1 MKKLL
6 LLTMTS
12 AALTGLAFSAQA
24 TAIEGFLTLYGKT
37 DVDPAAQTIEFYP
50 GISLVSQPYQVTGS
64 FSGLSLPSLFV
75 AWQNQWVDL
84 PYSALGTGG
93 VLACG
98 STCLMAFAD
107 PTHVGWLN
115 LTSPVNVQSSTSDLV
130 LLSGTGVMTLN
141 GFDPTPGQWGLAIV
155 PLAGAPYGWWPQFGF
170 VADPPAHAPGPI
182 AGAGLPGL
190 LLAGGGLLGW
200 WRRRRAN
207 PAAV

>member
-12 AALTGLAFSAQA
+12 AALTGLACSAQA
-24 TAIEGFLTLYGKT
+24 ASIDGFLTLYGNV
-37 DVDPAAQTIEFYP
+37 DVNPAGQTIEFYP
-50 GISLVSQPYQVTGS
+50 GISLLSQPFQVSGS
-64 FSGLSLPSLFV
+64 FSTLDLGSVFM
-75 AWQNQWVDL
+75 AWQNQGVDL

-155 PLAGAPYGWWPQFGF
+155 PHAGAPYGWWPQFGF

-200 WRRRRAN
+200 WRRRRA
-207 PAAV
+207 ASA